1 MEQQIIATNLVLV
14 TPSGCRSTKA
24 GPSVPVSPVDTASTA
39 AEATQSGTA
48 APVEASTG

>member
-1 MEQQIIATNLVLV
+1 MEQQIIATNLLV
-14 TPSGCRSTKA
+14 TPSGCRCTKA